1 MAVPKDPGRYR
12 DDPDSDEEREHG
24 SVDRRMNLE
33 KRAGCGADDQRDKHS
48 AQSAVLFAGQGS
60 IIGPIAGQEDE
71 CSGGSGR
78 KYAPNV
84 KLANS
89 GALVP
94 HRQRPDGKKNGN
106 KVVTGPAAGRNPDS
120 YETEMRQ

>member
-1 MAVPKDPGRYR
+1 
-12 DDPDSDEEREHG
+12 
-24 SVDRRMNLE
+24 MNVE
-33 KRAGCGADDQRDKHS
+33 KRAGCGTNRQRDKHS

-60 IIGPIAGQEDE
+60 IIGPSTDHEDE

-78 KYAPNV
+78 KYPAYI

-89 GALVP
+89 GTLVA
-94 HRQRPDGKKNGN
+94 HRQSPDCKENWN
-106 KVVTGPAAGRNPDS
+106 KVVTGPALGRKPDT